1 MTQSETGI
9 AGEESTSGEESEEQT
24 EVELATSPAAD
35 TLMDYVRGHL
45 VRMRAGDIGL
55 LPVVLGLVLIGI
67 IFQFAA
73 NGLFLTSGNLVN
85 LFVQGAFY
93 MTLAMAAVF
102 VLLLGEVDLSLGYVA
117 GVGGV
122 VCAVFATNMGWNWAA
137 ACLMALIATTLIGII
152 QGLIIT
158 LLGLPSFVVTLAG
171 LLGWNGV
178 MLLILGNGSTIP
190 ISDSSV
196 IFEFANGQIPPVVGW
211 ILYAVF
217 AVLYV
222 AYEVFRVMRARS
234 RSLAT
239 PPLPVTVTRTII
251 VLLAALA
258 LVWICNLQR
267 GNIAGIPWAVLIVLG
282 VLFVATFFMNRTR
295 FGRFIYAIGG
305 NAEAARRAGINLVL
319 IRTAVFGVAG
329 LITGI
334 AGLII
339 TSRLASVSTA
349 FDGGTY
355 VLYAIAAAVIGGTSL
370 FGGRG
375 KVIHGVLGGLV
386 IAGIDNGMGLLS
398 LSAATKFVV
407 TALVLLVAVSLD
419 AIARRGR
426 QGRGI
431 GA

>member
-1 MTQSETGI
+1 MTSTRQEEPDQEAAESAAPLDGATTPDVS
-9 AGEESTSGEESEEQT
+9 AGEY
-24 EVELATSPAAD
+24 L
-35 TLMDYVRGHL
+35 RGYL
-45 VRMRAGDIGL
+45 TRLRAGDTGL
-55 LPVVLGLVLIGI
+55 LPVVLGLILIGI
-67 IFQFAA
+67 IFQITAH
-73 NGLFLTSGNLVN
+73 GDFLTAGNLVN
-85 LFVQGAFY
+85 LFIQGAFY

-122 VCAVFATNMGWNWAA
+122 VCAVFATNHNWNWAA
-137 ACLMALIATTLIGII
+137 ACLVALIVTTLIGIF

-178 MLLILGNGSTIP
+178 LLLILGNGATIP
-190 ISDSSV
+190 ISSNGV
-196 IFEFANGQIPPVVGW
+196 IFEFSNGQIAPTVGW
-211 ILYAVF
+211 ILYVVF
-217 AVLYV
+217 AV
-222 AYEVFRVMRARS
+222 AYIAFEIYRVYRARAQG
-234 RSLAT
+234 LAK
-239 PPLPVTVTRTII
+239 PPMPITVARVVV
-251 VLLAALA
+251 VLLAVLA

-267 GNIAGIPWAVLIVLG
+267 GNVSGIPWAVLIVLG
-282 VLFVATFFMNRTR
+282 VLLLATFLTTRTK
-295 FGRFIYAIGG
+295 FGRSVYAIGG
-305 NAEAARRAGINLVL
+305 NAEAARRAGINLVAV
-319 IRTAVFGVAG
+319 RTAVFGLAG
-329 LITGI
+329 LVTGV

-375 KVIHGVLGGLV
+375 RIIHGVLGGLV

>member
-1 MTQSETGI
+1 MT
-9 AGEESTSGEESEEQT
+9 STQQQEPD
-24 EVELATSPAAD
+24 SPATPEDVPDVSGVPDVGAGQY
-35 TLMDYVRGHL
+35 MRGYL
-45 VRMRAGDIGL
+45 ARLRAGDTGL
-55 LPVVLGLVLIGI
+55 LPVVLGLILIGI
-67 IFQFAA
+67 IFQITG
-73 NGLFLTSGNLVN
+73 NGHFLTAGNLVN

-137 ACLMALIATTLIGII
+137 ACLLALVATTLIGIL

-178 MLLILGNGSTIP
+178 LLLILGNGATIP
-190 ISDSSV
+190 IQDTSV
-196 IFEFANGQIPPVVGW
+196 IFKFANGQIPPLAGW
-211 ILYAVF
+211 ILYVVF
-217 AVLYV
+217 AIVY
-222 AYEVFRVMRARS
+222 AGFEAFRAIRGRARGLVMPS
-234 RSLAT
+234 
-239 PPLPVTVTRTII
+239 PVITAIRVVV

-267 GNIAGIPWAVLIVLG
+267 GNISGIPWAVLIVLA
-282 VLFVATFFMNRTR
+282 VLLITTFVMVRTR
-295 FGRFIYAIGG
+295 FGRSVYAIGG

-319 IRTAVFGVAG
+319 VRTAVFGIAG
-329 LITGI
+329 LITGV

-355 VLYAIAAAVIGGTSL
+355 VRYAIAAAVIGGTSL
-370 FGGRG
+370 FGGHGRI
-375 KVIHGVLGGLV
+375 IHGVLGGLV

-407 TALVLLVAVSLD
+407 TALVLLVAVALD

-426 QGRGI
+426 QTRGV
-431 GA
+431 GG